1 MVTIYLQSYI
11 TYSEFATDDLQ
22 VPGSDTGARGIARLT
37 ARSVWGILR
46 GLETF
51 GQLFYFSKNWKVSGE
66 QSLYLP
72 ILLIEIVPYTPCI

>member
-51 GQLFYFSKNWKVSGE
+51 GQLFYFSKNWKVSALSILCT
-66 QSLYLP
+66 SLFY
-72 ILLIEIVPYTPCI
+72 